1 VAAVLFTGTETHVT
15 DIYGIKNDKEF
26 VNTLEDNIRQ
36 RGAPT
41 KLISDCAQV
50 EISKKVLD
58 ILRTLCIS
66 DWQSEPHQQ
75 QQNPAERRYQTVK
88 TTANRILDRSGAP
101 AYTWLL
107 CLQYT
112 CYLLNHTYNTSIN
125 VVPLQALVGSTI
137 DISPLLRFHFWEKVY
152 YKRVDTDF
160 PSESREAVGHIVGI
174 SEHCGHA
181 MTWKILTT
189 DSKRIIYQSLV
200 RPVSPSDVNLRAD
213 MFAGEE
219 DSPSNHSEPIIKSR
233 LDGHGSQHDSVPT
246 FDPSLFE
253 PDALIG
259 RTILLDE
266 QDENGQRLRA
276 RVVKLVED
284 HEGRVEN
291 NPARLKF
298 VLSMNEDK
306 SKDIITYNELMEY
319 LSRDKEGD
327 HI

>member
-1 VAAVLFTGTETHVT
+1 
-15 DIYGIKNDKEF
+15 
-26 VNTLEDNIRQ
+26 
-36 RGAPT
+36 
-41 KLISDCAQV
+41 
-50 EISKKVLD
+50 
-58 ILRTLCIS
+58 
-66 DWQSEPHQQ
+66 
-75 QQNPAERRYQTVK
+75 
-88 TTANRILDRSGAP
+88 
-101 AYTWLL
+101 
-107 CLQYT
+107 
-112 CYLLNHTYNTSIN
+112 
-125 VVPLQALVGSTI
+125 LVGSTV

-152 YKRVDTDF
+152 YKCVDTDF

-189 DSKRIIYQSLV
+189 DSKRIIYRSLV
-200 RPVSPSDVNLRAD
+200 RPVSPSDANLRAD
-213 MFAGEE
+213 MFAGEDE
-219 DSPSNHSEPIIKSR
+219 SPSNLSEPIIKSR

-284 HEGRVEN
+284 HEGRVKK

-298 VLSMNEDK
+298 VLSMNGDK
-306 SKDIITYNELMEY
+306 SQDIITYNELMEY
-319 LSRDKEGD
+319 LSRDEEGD
-327 HI
+327 HVWKFSRIDAHEGPLKPTDRTYKGSKFNVMIQWENGETTTEPLRLIAADNPVMCAIYARDNNLLDLPGWKRFKGLAKRQRKNTSY